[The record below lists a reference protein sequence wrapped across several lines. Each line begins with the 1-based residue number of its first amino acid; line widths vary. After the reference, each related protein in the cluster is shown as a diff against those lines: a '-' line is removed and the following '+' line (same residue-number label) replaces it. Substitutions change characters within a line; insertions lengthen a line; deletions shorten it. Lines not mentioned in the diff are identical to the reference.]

1 MMPSQES
8 ARVFLT
14 GLFSTLQQMVDNAMK
29 NTTSE
34 RHENLLEAKTKLESV
49 SSNLTESPILLDEV
63 EGKLEEYK
71 KKVQDLLDNKIEPGD
86 RDAVR
91 KTAGR

>member
-29 NTTSE
+29 NTSE
-34 RHENLLEAKTKLESV
+34 HQESLLEAQTKLKSV
-49 SSNLTESPILLDEV
+49 SSNFTESPILLDEV

>member
-29 NTTSE
+29 NTSE
-34 RHENLLEAKTKLESV
+34 RQENLLEAKTKLESV
-49 SSNLTESPILLDEV
+49 SSNFTESSILLDEV

-71 KKVQDLLDNKIEPGD
+71 KKVQKLLGNQPKLGD
-86 RDAVR
+86 PDAVE
-91 KTAGR
+91 KTMGE

>member
-29 NTTSE
+29 NTSE
-34 RHENLLEAKTKLESV
+34 RQENLLEAKTKLESV